1 MSAVPATSPLRVP
14 HPSLFAILLY
24 PFGAVSG
31 YLTVTVA
38 FNLAHNNVSAL
49 AIGTLMAVAFI
60 PNTWKFLWSPVV
72 DVTFTP
78 KLWYTV
84 AALMT
89 GIGIVAMGLI
99 KADEHSLLVL
109 NIVVVLASLASTFT
123 SMSAEII
130 AVQVAPFEQKGRFGG
145 WMQVGNFI
153 GGGVGGTIGLEL
165 SERVSNPWVS
175 GSVVGLTCLL
185 CPLALLFLPNVIHHA
200 GDERV
205 LLRVKG
211 IARSAWSLVRSRAG
225 ALAIVVLFL
234 PMSTGA
240 ASGLWAGFSKDWN
253 AGADAVAYA
262 TGAWSGVVSGI
273 GCLLGGYFADKI
285 DRKWSYSIFGLMQ
298 AACAVGMGLAPK
310 TEMMFVVF
318 TLLYALTSGLT
329 YASFSAVALEVAGV
343 AAAATTYN
351 LLASLSNM
359 PIQYMTLVDTGA
371 HELWG
376 PSGMLYTE
384 AAICV
389 LAVVAY
395 RLILKFK
402 PLTIIRSVSLA
413 YVFLAA
419 LCVALTLLAD
429 PQHPVTG
436 CDHFDLIVSGI
447 HCPGFERANVLE
459 RSASSLADL
468 ASALGSF
475 ALSSIADFG
484 DFWGLPVLVALI
496 SLLILPLIFLSYD
509 ATAAFRRWRRAS

>member
-1 MSAVPATSPLRVP
+1 MSAVPAPSPLKVP
-14 HPSLFAILLY
+14 HPALFAILLY

-31 YLTVTVA
+31 YLTVTLA

-49 AIGTLMAVAFI
+49 AIGTLMAVSFI

-72 DVTFTP
+72 DITFTP
-78 KLWYTV
+78 KRWYAV

-89 GIGIVAMGLI
+89 GIGIVAMGII
-99 KADEHSLLVL
+99 KPDEHSLLTM
-109 NIVVVLASLASTFT
+109 NIVVVLASLASTFS
-123 SMSAEII
+123 SMSAEIM

-175 GSVVGLTCLL
+175 GGVVGLTCLL
-185 CPLALLFLPNVIHHA
+185 CPLALFFLPNVIHHA

-234 PMSTGA
+234 PMGTGA
-240 ASGLWAGFSKDWN
+240 ASGLWAAFSKDWN
-253 AGADAVAYA
+253 ASADAVAYA

-285 DRKWSYSIFGLMQ
+285 DRKWSYSIFGLTQ
-298 AACAVGMGLAPK
+298 AACAIGMALAPK

-376 PSGMLYTE
+376 PSGMLYAE

-389 LAVVAY
+389 LAVLTY
-395 RLILKFK
+395 RLILIFK
-402 PLTIIRSVSLA
+402 PLTIVRSVSIA
-413 YVFLAA
+413 YVCL
-419 LCVALTLLAD
+419 VALSVAVILFANSG
-429 PQHPVTG
+429 HPVSG
-436 CDHFDLIVSGI
+436 CDRFDLLVSGI
-447 HCPGFERANVLE
+447 HCPGFEHAGIVE
-459 RSASSLADL
+459 RGSSVFADL
-468 ASALGSF
+468 AITVGDF
-475 ALSSIADFG
+475 ALSSIADLG
-484 DFWGLPVLVALI
+484 DFWALAALVALV
-496 SLLILPLIFLSYD
+496 SLLILPVIFLSYD
-509 ATAAFRRWRRAS
+509 AAAAWRRWRTAR